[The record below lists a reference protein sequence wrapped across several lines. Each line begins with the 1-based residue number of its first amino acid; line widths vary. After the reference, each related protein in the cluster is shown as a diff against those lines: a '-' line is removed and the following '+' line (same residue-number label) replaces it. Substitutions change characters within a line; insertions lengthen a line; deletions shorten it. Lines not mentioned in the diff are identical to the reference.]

1 MNLNCTNQQGKRV
14 RKERAIF
21 QAIHEVVNGNDGG
34 KRKGICALGA
44 LWSA

>member
-14 RKERAIF
+14 IKEQAIF

-34 KRKGICALGA
+34 
-44 LWSA
+44 